1 MADDKKFD
9 WAKFDKEV
17 DTEALAADVKDVEEN
32 GGFGEYEAIPD
43 GTYEVEVEKMELTRS
58 KKGDPMLTIWFKV
71 VQGDYEGKRIFY
83 NKVMQPQNG
92 KAFGLQVHQNNEMLR
107 AIWDC
112 EKDDVEFKTFKQYAD
127 LVMDIHEDI
136 DGQFE
141 YLLEKD
147 TNKDGYDT
155 FEIKEVYEVD

>member
-17 DTEALAADVKDVEEN
+17 DTEALAADVKYVEEN
-32 GGFGEYEAIPD
+32 GMDFEPLPNGA
-43 GTYEVEVEKMELTRS
+43 YEVEVEKMELTTS

-83 NKVMQPQNG
+83 NKVMQPQND